1 MRLQLLDDSV
11 RFSCGSCTACCD
23 QPWRTMIEADRA
35 HALDRHDF
43 SAYPELAG
51 KTLYHKPSD
60 GRTGFYE
67 LAKGDGTR
75 CLFLGRDGLCIIHK
89 EMGPQ
94 AKPSMCRQFPFLP
107 VRTSSDDRVSVNFGC
122 SAVQQQ
128 SGQRLSEQ
136 TDEISA
142 TVAVSKQPVDSDAP
156 IWLDRKCRLTRAEGD
171 ALIERFL
178 ALFDDRH
185 AHDVWTPFAEVL
197 DLIGTVQARKSQ
209 SSASAESG
217 DLMSRLPSD
226 ESPAGVK
233 ESSPVQAFRNPG
245 GAPMPA
251 RMLFAATLYPDT
263 VAADAT
269 SGKGFVQRLMQIPK
283 LLTLATLS
291 GGYASRLLGRNVSI
305 TQVLTHEVDAELD
318 SDATALLLRYY
329 RSRFWQR
336 MIMVTKLPIV
346 GGVHQH
352 ICDLNAIL
360 FLARAEAAAQDRRRL
375 SADLIRQAL
384 TRVEFHLANQVRLYD
399 HTLKGWFASQLCD
412 IEMAAQSLRLM
423 ALRRAPEPAERPVD
437 SPRP

>member
-1 MRLQLLDDSV
+1 
-11 RFSCGSCTACCD
+11 
-23 QPWRTMIEADRA
+23 
-35 HALDRHDF
+35 
-43 SAYPELAG
+43 
-51 KTLYHKPSD
+51 
-60 GRTGFYE
+60 
-67 LAKGDGTR
+67 
-75 CLFLGRDGLCIIHK
+75 
-89 EMGPQ
+89 
-94 AKPSMCRQFPFLP
+94 
-107 VRTSSDDRVSVNFGC
+107 
-122 SAVQQQ
+122 
-128 SGQRLSEQ
+128 
-136 TDEISA
+136 
-142 TVAVSKQPVDSDAP
+142 
-156 IWLDRKCRLTRAEGD
+156 
-171 ALIERFL
+171 
-178 ALFDDRH
+178 
-185 AHDVWTPFAEVL
+185 
-197 DLIGTVQARKSQ
+197 
-209 SSASAESG
+209 
-217 DLMSRLPSD
+217 
-226 ESPAGVK
+226 
-233 ESSPVQAFRNPG
+233 
-245 GAPMPA
+245 
-251 RMLFAATLYPDT
+251 
-263 VAADAT
+263 
-269 SGKGFVQRLMQIPK
+269 MQIPK

>member
-1 MRLQLLDDSV
+1 MRLQLLDESV
-11 RFSCGSCTACCD
+11 RFSCGSCTACCN

-35 HALDRHDF
+35 RALDRHDF

-60 GRTGFYE
+60 GRKGYYE
-67 LAKGDGTR
+67 LAKGEGTR
-75 CLFLGRDGLCIIHK
+75 CLFLGSDGLCIIHK
-89 EMGPQ
+89 EMGPE

-107 VRTSSDDRVSVNFGC
+107 VQTNSDDRISVNFGC
-122 SAVQQQ
+122 SAVQEH
-128 SGQRLSEQ
+128 SGQRLDEQ
-136 TDEISA
+136 IDEISA
-142 TVAVSKQPVDSDAP
+142 TVAVSKKPIDSDAP
-156 IWLDRKCRLTRAEGD
+156 IWLDKKCRLTRAEGD
-171 ALIERFL
+171 ALIERIL
-178 ALFDDRH
+178 ARFDERH

-197 DLIGTVQARKSQ
+197 DLIGRVRACRSQ
-209 SSASAESG
+209 RGAGEESG
-217 DLMSRLPSD
+217 DLLSCLQSD
-226 ESPAGVK
+226 ESPADAG
-233 ESSPVQAFRNPG
+233 ESSTVQAFRNPG

-263 VAADAT
+263 VAADAA

-283 LLTLATLS
+283 LMTLATLS

-305 TQVLTHEVDAELD
+305 TQVLAHEVDAELD

-336 MIMVTKLPIV
+336 MMIGTKLPII

-360 FLARAEAAAQDRRRL
+360 FMARADAAAKDKRLL

-399 HTLKGWFASQLCD
+399 HTLKGWFTSQLCD
-412 IEMAAQSLRLM
+412 LELAAQSLRLM
-423 ALRRAPEPAERPVD
+423 SLYPAPNPAEQTID
-437 SPRP
+437 SPTP